1 MTSTHERIRI
11 SSRLDPVKPSITLA
25 VSARA
30 GELKAKGIDVISFGA
45 GEPDFDT
52 PEHIKQAARDALD
65 KGVSRYTHVA
75 GLVELRRAVA
85 AELSRVH
92 GVDLGPE
99 QVLVSTGAK
108 HSLFN
113 LFMALLDPGDEVII
127 PAPYWVSY
135 PDMVL
140 LAGGKPVI
148 LPTEAGRGFAP
159 EPEALAAAMTDR
171 TRAIVI
177 NTPSNPTGGVFD
189 AETLR
194 AIGEMCAA
202 RGVLI
207 VSDDIYRSLVYGSA
221 RYTSIASLSPDIARH
236 TVLVDGVSKSYAMTG
251 WRIGY
256 AAGPI
261 ELIRAMGTIQGQ
273 STSNPTHVA
282 QIAALAALTGPQ
294 ECVAEMRAA
303 FDERRREMVARL
315 RAMPGVSLYEPL
327 GAFYCFP
334 DLSAHVGRRAPSG
347 AVIADDVALCNYLVE
362 EGRVAVVPGS
372 GFGAPGFVRLS
383 YACSM
388 GEIQTGLDR
397 MGEALGRL
405 AAP

>member
-1 MTSTHERIRI
+1 MTSTHERVRI

-30 GELKAKGIDVISFGA
+30 GELKARGIDVISFGA

-52 PEHIKQAARDALD
+52 PDHIKQAARAALE

-75 GLVELRRAVA
+75 GLIELRRAVA

-92 GVDLGPE
+92 GVDVTPD

-108 HSLFN
+108 HSLYN
-113 LFMALLDPGDEVII
+113 LFMALLDPGDEVVI

-140 LAGGKPVI
+140 LAGGVPVI
-148 LPTEAGRGFAP
+148 LPTEASRGFAP
-159 EPEALAAAMTDR
+159 DPAALAAVLTDR

-189 AETLR
+189 EATLR

-221 RYTSIASLSPDIARH
+221 RYSSIAALSPEIARH
-236 TVLVDGVSKSYAMTG
+236 TVLVDGVSKTYAMTG

-256 AAGPI
+256 AAGPV
-261 ELIRAMGTIQGQ
+261 ELVRAMGTIQGQ
-273 STSNPTHVA
+273 STSNPSHIA
-282 QIAALAALTGPQ
+282 QVAALAALTGPQ
-294 ECVAEMRAA
+294 ECVAEMRDA

-315 RAMPGVSLYEPL
+315 RAMPGVSLHEPL

-347 AVIADDVALCNYLVE
+347 AAIGDDVALCNYLVE

-388 GEIQTGLDR
+388 GEIRNGLDR

-405 AAP
+405 VAP

>member
-1 MTSTHERIRI
+1 MSTPRIRLA
-11 SSRLDPVKPSITLA
+11 SRLDPVKPSITLA
-25 VSARA
+25 VTARA
-30 GELKAKGIDVISFGA
+30 IELKAKGIDIVSFGA

-52 PEHIKQAARDALD
+52 PEHIKQAARAALD
-65 KGVSRYTHVA
+65 RGVAKYTHVA
-75 GLVELRRAVA
+75 GLIELRRAVA
-85 AELSRVH
+85 AELNRVH
-92 GVDLGPE
+92 GVDVGPD
-99 QVLVSTGAK
+99 QILVSSGAK
-108 HSLFN
+108 HSLYN
-113 LFMALLDPGDEVII
+113 LFMALLDPGDEVVI

-140 LAGGKPVI
+140 LAGGVPVI
-148 LPTEAGRGFAP
+148 LPTEASRGFAP
-159 EPEALAAAMTDR
+159 DPAVLERLLTDR

-177 NTPSNPTGGVFD
+177 NTPSNPTGASFD

-194 AIGEMCAA
+194 AIGTICAA

-207 VSDDIYRSLVYGSA
+207 ISDDIYRSLVYGDT

-256 AAGPI
+256 AAGPV
-261 ELIRAMGTIQGQ
+261 ELIRAMATIQGQ
-273 STSNPTHVA
+273 STSNPSHIA
-282 QIAALAALTGPQ
+282 QVAALAALTGPQ
-294 ECVAEMRAA
+294 ECVATMRAA
-303 FDERRREMVARL
+303 FDQRRREMVARL
-315 RAMPGVSLYEPL
+315 RAIPGVSLHEPL

-347 AVIADDVALCNYLVE
+347 AAIADDVALCNYLVE

-388 GEIQTGLDR
+388 DEIRNGLDR

-405 AAP
+405 VAP

>member
-1 MTSTHERIRI
+1 MSTPRIRL
-11 SSRLDPVKPSITLA
+11 SSRLDAVKPSITLA
-25 VSARA
+25 VTARA

-52 PEHIKQAARDALD
+52 PEHIKQAARAALD
-65 KGVSRYTHVA
+65 RGVAKYTHVA
-75 GLVELRRAVA
+75 GLIELRRAVA
-85 AELSRVH
+85 AEFGRVH
-92 GVDLGPE
+92 GVDVGPD
-99 QVLVSTGAK
+99 QILVSAGAK
-108 HSLFN
+108 HSLYN
-113 LFMALLDPGDEVII
+113 LFMALLDPGDEVVI

-140 LAGGKPVI
+140 LAGGVPVI
-148 LPTEAGRGFAP
+148 LPTEASRGFAP
-159 EPEALAAAMTDR
+159 DPAALERLLTDR

-177 NTPSNPTGGVFD
+177 NTPSNPTGASWD
-189 AETLR
+189 AGTLR
-194 AIGEMCAA
+194 AIGELCAA

-207 VSDDIYRSLVYGSA
+207 VSDDIYRSLVYGDA
-221 RYTSIASLSPDIARH
+221 RYTSIASLSPDIARQ
-236 TVLVDGVSKSYAMTG
+236 TILVDGVSKTYAMTG

-256 AAGPI
+256 AAGPV

-273 STSNPTHVA
+273 STSNPTHIA
-282 QIAALAALTGPQ
+282 QVAALAALTGPQ
-294 ECVAEMRAA
+294 ECVGEMRAA

-315 RAMPGVSLYEPL
+315 RAMPGVSLHEPR

-347 AVIADDVALCNYLVE
+347 APLADDVALCNYLVE

-388 GEIQTGLDR
+388 NDIRNGLDR

-405 AAP
+405 VEP